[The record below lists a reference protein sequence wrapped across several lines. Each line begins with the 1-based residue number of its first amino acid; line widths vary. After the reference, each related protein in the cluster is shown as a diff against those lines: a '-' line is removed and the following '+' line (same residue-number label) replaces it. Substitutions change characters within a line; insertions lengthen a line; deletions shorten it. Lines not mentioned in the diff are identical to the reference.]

1 VYPGYNALR
10 QGAGFLNTLGAVR
23 LARFYAQNTVG
34 ARMPVQSVWSR
45 QILWGNHRIS
55 GGYINPTANAWAT
68 GVMWGAARALDGDN
82 IIWGTDCPDGSCD
95 NIIWGTNDALD
106 NIIWGT
112 NSIDDNIIWGTNFID
127 DNIIW
132 GTHFIDDNIIWGTDD
147 ADNIIWG
154 TDCGG
159 ADCDNIIWGTDDFDN
174 IIWGTAE
181 QGANVTW
188 IQNDFDNIIWGTSAD
203 SDGSWAS
210 SGEEE
215 VLYPDDTAA
224 QPAPD
229 PAAEFGDTVEGV
241 R

>member
-1 VYPGYNALR
+1 MYPGYNPLR

-23 LARFYAQNTVG
+23 LAQFYAQNTVG
-34 ARMPVQSVWSR
+34 ARMPVQSVWSQ
-45 QILWGNHRIS
+45 QIFWGNHRIS

-82 IIWGTDCPDGSCD
+82 IIWGTECPDGSCD
-95 NIIWGTNDALD
+95 NIIWGTYDALRQHHLGHD
-106 NIIWGT
+106 RRHHLG
-112 NSIDDNIIWGTNFID
+112 DD

-147 ADNIIWG
+147 ADNIVWG

-159 ADCDNIIWGTDDFDN
+159 ADCDNIVWGTADADN

-203 SDGSWAS
+203 SDDIVGQFRRRGGSS
-210 SGEEE
+210 I
-215 VLYPDDTAA
+215 PDDEADAA
-224 QPAPD
+224 GTRPRC
-229 PAAEFGDTVEGV
+229 GV
-241 R
+241 RRHG